1 MPTLKLTHEQQAALK
16 ELRVRAYDQDLRTF
30 TAKQLRAE
38 FSTQKTKRVLSKVL
52 VRNVVF
58 QAASWAIEGKAPKI
72 NGNLRSL
79 YYQWVKPVVAKLP
92 ELLKTKVDYYDETLN
107 ALELFIGELRLFA
120 YRDLELVDERW
131 ENRFFTDGRNP
142 HLLVFAEK
150 NGFVQFLQEASR
162 TYGITTVALGGSP
175 SHLSTEYLAAQLKKL
190 KFIEPLVL
198 FGICDFDPAGAD
210 IAKAFVQQLSR
221 QGLQVKEQHSLIT
234 PKVFGPDELLTLR
247 FSVPQKLKGL
257 VTRWLKAGG
266 GLGGKAFGIEADAL
280 PKPRL
285 VELVAQRLA
294 PYLRNKPIPLLR
306 EKETKA

>member
-131 ENRFFTDGRNP
+131 E
-142 HLLVFAEK
+142 